1 MGGADGGTGGCGLGD
16 DAEKD
21 DMEDKFS
28 LNIEQKME
36 DEDAHIKSMLHA
48 VLSSRRRS
56 RRSLVHA
63 FGKFLEYFYR
73 EGVSVDI
80 GAAKDYADKVNGTL
94 YFIFHIRQLTC
105 IQLINPETSTHWSSI
120 KVKHMVRGAQC
131 LEICG
136 YGGKNQK
143 KFDDNTNASDLSAI
157 INNSGMDMPKF
168 DNSKVSTEAGF
179 DDALK
184 SSNNSG
190 DDIYVVLASIK
201 TNNNNNTFDDLL
213 SDKISGTGDSDDKDK
228 GAAAAAAENM
238 FVCDKKES
246 VYDIMNSLVPL
257 APCKGYEKSKLID
270 AWFKLDKTN
279 CECRNYCICS
289 AWADRVREDNAR
301 AKFGPKY
308 EPDNTKQR
316 HDNHRV
322 IPPNFLWMDKLE
334 NEIPGIA
341 CNTT

>member
-1 MGGADGGTGGCGLGD
+1 MGGAGGGTGGCGLGD
-16 DAEKD
+16 DAKKD

-28 LNIEQKME
+28 LKIKQKIE

-48 VLSSRRRS
+48 
-56 RRSLVHA
+56 
-63 FGKFLEYFYR
+63 
-73 EGVSVDI
+73 GVSVDI

-136 YGGKNQK
+136 YRGKNQK

-157 INNSGMDMPKF
+157 INNSGMDMPEF
-168 DNSKVSTEAGF
+168 DNSKVSTEAGL

-184 SSNNSG
+184 SSSNSG

-246 VYDIMNSLVPL
+246 VYDIMDSLVPL
-257 APCKGYEKSKLID
+257 APCKGYENSKLID
-270 AWFKLDKTN
+270 AW
-279 CECRNYCICS
+279 CGS
-289 AWADRVREDNAR
+289 
-301 AKFGPKY
+301 
-308 EPDNTKQR
+308 
-316 HDNHRV
+316 
-322 IPPNFLWMDKLE
+322 
-334 NEIPGIA
+334 
-341 CNTT
+341 